1 MYRMGEENEEV
12 GGCRPG
18 QLQVVLEAPSSSTS
32 DSESTVPRPRYNLT
46 LNSEL

>member
-18 QLQVVLEAPSSSTS
+18 QLQVVLEASSSTS
-32 DSESTVPRPRYNLT
+32 DSESTVPRPRDNLT

>member
-12 GGCRPG
+12 PG

-32 DSESTVPRPRYNLT
+32 DSESTVPRPRDNLT